1 MSEYGEAAGAEILYL
16 RLSHLAELD
25 KNASLTVTGSAAK
38 EALTLTVSALT
49 DLAHALGKRRMGEIL
64 ALVASLG
71 GSVDT
76 DEEADTWTLPA
87 RLPTAAGAPAET
99 GLTP

>member
-1 MSEYGEAAGAEILYL
+1 
-16 RLSHLAELD
+16 
-25 KNASLTVTGSAAK
+25 
-38 EALTLTVSALT
+38 
-49 DLAHALGKRRMGEIL
+49 MGEIL